1 MSAFSSLKPLRY
13 PRFWLALWWLAVIV
27 TVVVCLVPA
36 ADLPETPPGGDKVQ
50 HFLAYFVLMASAVQL
65 YAAQRSLFRVAVG
78 LLVLGIAIEFAQAA
92 LTATRA
98 ADFWDAVADLLGI
111 LAGWGVAWTPL
122 RDLLLHLERKAV
134 PRA

>member
-1 MSAFSSLKPLRY
+1 MSVAASLKPLRY

-65 YAAQRSLFRVAVG
+65 YAGQRSLLRVALG
-78 LLVLGIAIEFAQAA
+78 LLVMGIAIEFAQAA
-92 LTATRA
+92 LTTTRA
-98 ADFWDAVADLLGI
+98 ADLWDAVADLLGI

-122 RDLLLHLERKAV
+122 RDLLLHLERKVV